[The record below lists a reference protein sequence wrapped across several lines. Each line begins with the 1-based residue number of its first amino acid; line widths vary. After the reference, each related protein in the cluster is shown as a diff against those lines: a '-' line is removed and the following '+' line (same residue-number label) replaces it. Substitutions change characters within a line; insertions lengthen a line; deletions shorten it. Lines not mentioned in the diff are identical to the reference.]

1 MRVNFQ
7 ILESLRV
14 SLSSLKSNKMRSALT
29 MLGIIIGTGAVIT
42 VIALGKGASE
52 AVQRSIQSLGTNLLF
67 VRPGA
72 ARSGFVRLQ
81 SGSST
86 LLSNADAKAISERC
100 PAVAAV
106 VPETFRF
113 GQLKYQNKN
122 WNSQVVGTLPEYQ
135 TVRNVSLQEGSFF
148 TEKDLLQK
156 ERVCILGF
164 TVYENLFGDQPA
176 LGKIIKING
185 INFTV
190 KGITEPK
197 GQMGM
202 FNQDDQVFIPISTAQ
217 KRLLGIDFLSN
228 INIQAK
234 SELSIDQ
241 AALEIEKLLR
251 KRHKL
256 QGYEEND
263 FNIRTQLDIL
273 ATREETSRTF
283 SLLLAGIALVSL
295 IVGGI
300 GIMNIMLVS
309 VTERTREIGIRMAI
323 GAKRRDILSQFLI
336 EAMVLSLLGGLLG
349 ILLGVLGSVIL
360 SKAANWNT
368 LIAPSSILVAFFFS
382 ALVGIFFGLY
392 PARKASGLDPIE
404 ALRYE

>member
-1 MRVNFQ
+1 MKANFQ
-7 ILESLRV
+7 LLESVRV
-14 SLSSLKSNKMRSALT
+14 SFSSLKSNKMRSALT

-42 VIALGKGASE
+42 VIALGKGAGE
-52 AVQRSIQSLGTNLLF
+52 AVQRSIQSLGSNLIF

-86 LLSNADAKAISERC
+86 LLSNADAKAIQERC

-135 TVRNVSLQEGSFF
+135 AVRNVSLREGSFF

-156 ERVCILGF
+156 ERICILGF

-176 LGKIIKING
+176 LGKTIKING

-190 KGITEPK
+190 KGILEPK
-197 GQMGM
+197 GQMAM
-202 FNQDDQVFIPISTAQ
+202 FNQDDQVFIPLTTAQ

-234 SELSIDQ
+234 SELHIDQ

-256 QGYEEND
+256 QSHMEND
-263 FNIRTQLDIL
+263 FNVRTQLDIL

-295 IVGGI
+295 LVGGI

-323 GAKRRDILSQFLI
+323 GARRRDILSQFLI
-336 EAMVLSLLGGLLG
+336 EALVLSVLGGMLG

-368 LIAPSSILVAFFFS
+368 LIAPSSILIAFFFS